1 MIFETEVKELVER
14 TRDIISIRFIKPAEF
29 DFKPGQFIF
38 VTIGSSD
45 NELTKHLTISSS
57 PTEGFL
63 EVTKRLTGHPF
74 ANALASLKEGDK
86 VKLKGPFG
94 KFTFQGEH
102 KRIGMLSGGIGITPL
117 RSMIKYT
124 NDKMLDT
131 DIVLIYSNRHEDDI
145 AFKQEF
151 DELMTKNPK
160 FNVINTVTNPG
171 SSWTGITGR
180 ISADMIKQHM
190 PDFLDRVFYISGPTK
205 MVVSMATLLKE
216 LSIPEDQI
224 KKEFFTGY
232 D

>member
-1 MIFETEVKELVER
+1 
-14 TRDIISIRFIKPAEF
+14 
-29 DFKPGQFIF
+29 
-38 VTIGSSD
+38 
-45 NELTKHLTISSS
+45 
-57 PTEGFL
+57 
-63 EVTKRLTGHPF
+63 
-74 ANALASLKEGDK
+74 
-86 VKLKGPFG
+86 
-94 KFTFQGEH
+94 
-102 KRIGMLSGGIGITPL
+102 MLSGGIGITPL

-160 FNVINTVTNPG
+160 FNVVNTVTKPG
-171 SSWTGITGR
+171 SSWTRITGR

-205 MVVSMATLLKE
+205 MVDSMTTLIKE
-216 LSIPEDQI
+216 MSIPEDQI

>member
-14 TRDIISIRFIKPAEF
+14 TRDIISIRFIKPGEF

-38 VTIGSSD
+38 VTLGVND
-45 NELTKHLTISSS
+45 NEVSKHLTISSS

-86 VKLKGPFG
+86 VRLRGPFG
-94 KFTFQGEH
+94 KFTYQGEH

-117 RSMIKYT
+117 RSMIKYV
-124 NDKMLDT
+124 NDKTLDT
-131 DIVLIYSNRHEDDI
+131 DIVLFYSNRHEDDT

-151 DELMTKNPK
+151 EEIKGRNPK
-160 FNVINTVTNPG
+160 FNVINTVTKPG

-180 ISADMIKQHM
+180 ISGDMIKQHM
-190 PDFLDRVFYISGPTK
+190 PDYLDRVFYISGPTK
-205 MVVSMATLLKE
+205 MVDSMVTLLKE